1 MKLVIISGLSGSG
14 KTVALHTLE
23 DEDYYCVDNLPIGIL
38 PQFVERILTRGVQL
52 YDNIAVGIDARSGSE
67 DLRDFNTIMEWV
79 KQRDTEEKIE
89 IELIYIQAE
98 QETLIK
104 RFSDTRRKHPL
115 TKKGLP
121 LSEAIE
127 VERSL
132 LKDVALR
139 ANLYVDTTNTNIHE
153 LRNYIKQRVASRKQ
167 DSLSLLFHSF
177 GFKNGAPVD
186 SDFVFDVRCLPN
198 PHWEPNLRNLTGQDN
213 GVINFLQD
221 KEDVIQ
227 MLEHIK
233 TYLNFVIPKFKKQ
246 NRYYLTVSIGCT
258 GGQHRSV
265 YIAETLH
272 DFFRKQ
278 HKNVSIHHRE
288 LSQTVDPER

>member
-23 DEDYYCVDNLPIGIL
+23 DEDYYCVDNLPIGLL
-38 PQFVERILTRGVQL
+38 PQFIDRILSRRVQL
-52 YDNIAVGIDARSGSE
+52 YDNIAVGIDARSDSE
-67 DLRDFNTIMEWV
+67 DLRDFNTIIEWIQ
-79 KQRDTEEKIE
+79 QRDKDTTIE
-89 IELIYIQAE
+89 IEVIYLQAE
-98 QETLIK
+98 LETLIK

-127 VERSL
+127 VERNL
-132 LKDVALR
+132 LKDVATA
-139 ANLYVDTTNTNIHE
+139 ANLYIDTTHTNIHE
-153 LRNYIKQRVASRKQ
+153 LRSYVKERVVKRDQTK
-167 DSLSLLFHSF
+167 LSLLFNSF
-177 GFKNGAPVD
+177 GFKNGAPAD

-198 PHWEPNLRNLTGQDN
+198 PHWEPNLRALTGQDRE
-213 GVINFLQD
+213 VIAFLQEQD
-221 KEDVIQ
+221 DVQQ

-233 TYLNFVIPKFKKQ
+233 DYLHFVIPKFIKQ

-265 YIAETLH
+265 FIAEALH
-272 DFFRKQ
+272 DIFKEQ
-278 HKNVSIHHRE
+278 LENVSLHHRE
-288 LSQTVDPER
+288 LNK